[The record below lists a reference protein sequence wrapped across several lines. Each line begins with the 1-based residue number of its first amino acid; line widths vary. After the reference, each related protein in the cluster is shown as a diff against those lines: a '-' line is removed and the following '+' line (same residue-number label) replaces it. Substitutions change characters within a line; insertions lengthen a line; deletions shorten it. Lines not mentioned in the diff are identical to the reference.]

1 MIDHLTMKFIYK
13 KLGKLGYSKSR
24 IRNHHLPGWWRKE
37 LNKSPAAV
45 LEAAR
50 YIASQH
56 NIDLQ
61 SLISSVEQA
70 RYLPQDNEE

>member
-13 KLGKLGYSKSR
+13 KLRKLGYSKSR
-24 IRNHHLPGWWRKE
+24 IRNYHLPGWWRKE

-50 YIASQH
+50 YIARNH

-61 SLISSVEQA
+61 SLISSVEEP
-70 RYLPQDNEE
+70 RYLPLHDE